1 MGLIVVGFV
10 IGLILGAGVSVP
22 MSGRAC
28 AGALGTLG
36 AINLLPI
43 LAFWLAMEVGSTTG
57 GPAAGW
63 LILWIFHLPRI
74 VWPLS
79 AGLALGGL
87 SVWAMKAWRGP

>member
-1 MGLIVVGFV
+1 MGLIVVSFV

-36 AINLLPI
+36 AINLLAV
-43 LAFWLAMEVGSTTG
+43 LAFRLAIEAGATTG
-57 GPAAGW
+57 GPGVGW
-63 LILWIFHLPRI
+63 LLLWLFYLPRI